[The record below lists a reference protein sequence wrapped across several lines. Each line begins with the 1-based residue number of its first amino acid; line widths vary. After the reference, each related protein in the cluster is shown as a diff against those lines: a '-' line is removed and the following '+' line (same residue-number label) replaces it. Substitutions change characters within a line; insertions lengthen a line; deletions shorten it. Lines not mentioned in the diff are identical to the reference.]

1 MLPRLDAAG
10 TAPLTPVGRAEPAAA
25 IGDAHQEAFQRSLR
39 TMLGQTLR
47 GEVLARQTD
56 GSFLV
61 RVAGTAARMMLPSGA
76 RVGSEVPLTL
86 LAIDPR
92 PTFQVGAGERH
103 ASTVTVAL
111 AYAEA
116 GPRLDTDVTVALGH
130 TEAQAEAELAAGP
143 HTRVA
148 VGASLAASLLG
159 KAPLT
164 PSALLPGFDPS
175 APPPELS
182 KAARAI
188 AGALNRAESGPATPT
203 AIIGKTPL
211 MAEPAQTG
219 TAQLAHTL
227 QETVAHSGLFY
238 ESHVAE
244 WAAGQR
250 ALPDLLKE
258 PQMRAA
264 PELAAQMQ
272 RAGEAEAGPNLAAA
286 QLINLQLHAQEQA
299 RIAWQGEAWPGQ
311 KMEWEIE
318 RDGGGRGGEDTD
330 EVPSRQWRS
339 TVRFEFPALGT
350 VSAALLLV
358 DGALQIQLQAG
369 SKQSAGALRSHAGTL
384 ERALA
389 AAGAPLTALSISG
402 QDGD

>member
-47 GEVLARQTD
+47 GEVLARQAD

-103 ASTVTVAL
+103 ASAVTVAL
-111 AYAEA
+111 AYADA
-116 GPRLDTDVTVALGH
+116 GPKPDTAVTVALGH
-130 TEAQAEAELAAGP
+130 TEAQAEAELAAGAQP
-143 HTRVA
+143 RVA
-148 VGASLAASLLG
+148 AGASLAANLLG

-164 PSALLPGFDPS
+164 PAALLPGFDPS

-219 TAQLAHTL
+219 TTQLARTL

-250 ALPDLLKE
+250 ALPELLKE

-272 RAGEAEAGPNLAAA
+272 RAAEAEAGPNLASA

-299 RIAWQGEAWPGQ
+299 RIVWQGEAWPGQ
-311 KMEWEIE
+311 NMEWEIE
-318 RDGGGRGGEDTD
+318 RDAQGGEDTD
-330 EVPSRQWRS
+330 EAPSRQWRS
-339 TVRFEFPALGT
+339 TVRFEFPGLGT
-350 VSAALLLV
+350 VSAALLLI

>member
-10 TAPLTPVGRAEPAAA
+10 AAPLTPVGRAEPAAA

-103 ASTVTVAL
+103 ASAVTVAL

-116 GPRLDTDVTVALGH
+116 GPKPDTDVTVALGH
-130 TEAQAEAELAAGP
+130 TEAEAELAAGAQ
-143 HTRVA
+143 TRVA
-148 VGASLAASLLG
+148 AGASLAANLLG

-164 PSALLPGFDPS
+164 PAALLPGFDPS

-188 AGALNRAESGPATPT
+188 AGALTRAESGPATPT

-211 MAEPAQTG
+211 MAEPAQTA
-219 TAQLAHTL
+219 TAQLARTL

-250 ALPDLLKE
+250 ALPELFKE

-264 PELAAQMQ
+264 PELAATMQ
-272 RAGEAEAGPNLAAA
+272 RAAEAEAGPNLAAA

-299 RIAWQGEAWPGQ
+299 RIVWQGEAWPGQ

-318 RDGGGRGGEDTD
+318 RDARGADDTD
-330 EVPSRQWRS
+330 EAASRQWRS

-369 SKQSAGALRSHAGTL
+369 SKQSAGALRSHAATL

>member
-10 TAPLTPVGRAEPAAA
+10 AAPLPPVGRAEPAAA

-103 ASTVTVAL
+103 ASAVTVAL
-111 AYAEA
+111 AYAGLA
-116 GPRLDTDVTVALGH
+116 H

-143 HTRVA
+143 QTRVA
-148 VGASLAASLLG
+148 VGASLAANLLG

-164 PSALLPGFDPS
+164 PAALLPGFDPS

-188 AGALNRAESGPATPT
+188 AGALTRAESGPATPT

-219 TAQLAHTL
+219 TTQLARTL

-272 RAGEAEAGPNLAAA
+272 RAAEAEAGPNLASA
-286 QLINLQLHAQEQA
+286 QLINLQLHAQEQS

-318 RDGGGRGGEDTD
+318 RDAQGGEDT
-330 EVPSRQWRS
+330 EEAPSRQWRS

>member
-10 TAPLTPVGRAEPAAA
+10 TAPLSPVGRAEPAAA

-39 TMLGQTLR
+39 TMLGQPLR
-47 GEVLARQTD
+47 GEVLSRLTD

-103 ASTVTVAL
+103 ASAVTVAL
-111 AYAEA
+111 A
-116 GPRLDTDVTVALGH
+116 H
-130 TEAQAEAELAAGP
+130 TEAQAEAELAAAP
-143 HTRVA
+143 QTKVS
-148 VGASLAASLLG
+148 VSASLAANLLG

-164 PSALLPGFDPS
+164 PAALLPGFDPS

-182 KAARAI
+182 RAARAI
-188 AGALNRAESGPATPT
+188 AGALTRAESALTTPT

-219 TAQLAHTL
+219 AAQLARTL
-227 QETVAHSGLFY
+227 QESVAHSGLFY

-250 ALPDLLKE
+250 ALPELLKE

-264 PELAAQMQ
+264 PEAADAG
-272 RAGEAEAGPNLAAA
+272 RAGQRPLAELLLGVQMAPETDAGPSLASA

-299 RIAWQGEAWPGQ
+299 RIVWQGEAWPGQ

-318 RDGGGRGGEDTD
+318 RDARGSDDTD
-330 EVPSRQWRS
+330 EAAPKAWRS
-339 TVRFEFPALGT
+339 TVRFEFAGLGS

-358 DGALQIQLQAG
+358 DGALQIQMQAG
-369 SKQSAGALRSHAGTL
+369 SMQSAGALRAHAGTL
-384 ERALA
+384 EQALA

-402 QDGD
+402 RDGLDAI